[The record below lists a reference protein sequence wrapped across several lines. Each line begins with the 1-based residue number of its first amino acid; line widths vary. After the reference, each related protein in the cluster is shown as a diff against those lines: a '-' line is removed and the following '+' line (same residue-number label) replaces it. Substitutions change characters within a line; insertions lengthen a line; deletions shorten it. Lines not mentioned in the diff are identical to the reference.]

1 VQALLADRRGR
12 EMTPADLM
20 NSCCDPHAVPAFK
33 NDFWV
38 ITQEELER
46 FYRAA
51 FNAGIEAAAKHVE
64 SDTHNYALCIRTL
77 EKK

>member
-1 VQALLADRRGR
+1 
-12 EMTPADLM
+12 MTPADLM
-20 NSCCDPHAVPAFK
+20 NSCCDQDTAPAFK

-38 ITQEELER
+38 ITQEELET

-51 FNAGIEAAAKHVE
+51 FNAGVEAAAKHVE

-77 EKK
+77 EMR

>member
-1 VQALLADRRGR
+1 MHFILADRRGR

-20 NSCCDPHAVPAFK
+20 NSCCDPHAVPAFQ

-51 FNAGIEAAAKHVE
+51 FNAGLEAAAKHVE
-64 SDTHNYALCIRTL
+64 SDTHNYAVCIRTL
-77 EKK
+77 EMR